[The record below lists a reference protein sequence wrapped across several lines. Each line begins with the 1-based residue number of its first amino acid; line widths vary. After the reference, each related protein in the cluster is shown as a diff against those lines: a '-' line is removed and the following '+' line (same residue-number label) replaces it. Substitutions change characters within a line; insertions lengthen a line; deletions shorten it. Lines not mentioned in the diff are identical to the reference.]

1 MSATRRAPLPS
12 SVLGR
17 EEKARIA
24 EQLQRYLREELQQQI
39 GGFEAEFLLDF
50 VAERIGAHFYNR
62 GLQDARTQ
70 LAAQLDALDDAL
82 YQLEQ
87 PTEPRR

>member
-1 MSATRRAPLPS
+1 MSRAPSPS
-12 SVLGR
+12 GVLGR
-17 EEKARIA
+17 EDKARIA

-50 VAERIGAHFYNR
+50 VVERIGAHFYNR
-62 GLQDARTQ
+62 GVQDARAQ
-70 LAAQLDALDDAL
+70 LATQWDALDDAL